1 MSTRNAFCLRFSV
14 FCLLALSCVAALGP
28 LASAAYATGGREA
41 APHSVARTG
50 SGTVAAWGDNS
61 SGQLNVPAGL
71 RGVVAVSAGGDHS
84 LALRADGTII
94 AWGNNT
100 HGQATVPAGLS
111 GVIVVSAG
119 GSHSLALTASVTVGT
134 PLASPK
140 SVTVGLN
147 TPKAFTLTGTDP
159 DVPAL
164 PLTYSVATS
173 PAHSTLSGTAP
184 NLTYT
189 PNNGY
194 HGDDGFYFLVNNG
207 FRNRFA
213 RVTLRDA
220 AGTPTADA
228 QTVIVHFNTAT
239 AITLTGSD
247 PDVPALPLTYSVA
260 TSPAHG
266 TLAGTVPN
274 LTYTPTAGYVGTD
287 AFTFKVSNGTNTS
300 SAATVSLTVNPVFL
314 ASLTFLTFLTPVP
327 GGTVLSGTVTLS
339 GITPTDV
346 VVGLSSS
353 NSATI
358 RLHRA
363 VIVLAG
369 SSSATFEID
378 TYRSH
383 VTKTVTITANLNA
396 TTLTRDLTISGR

>member
-1 MSTRNAFCLRFSV
+1 M
-14 FCLLALSCVAALGP
+14 
-28 LASAAYATGGREA
+28 
-41 APHSVARTG
+41 
-50 SGTVAAWGDNS
+50 
-61 SGQLNVPAGL
+61 
-71 RGVVAVSAGGDHS
+71 
-84 LALRADGTII
+84 
-94 AWGNNT
+94 
-100 HGQATVPAGLS
+100 
-111 GVIVVSAG
+111 
-119 GSHSLALTASVTVGT
+119 
-134 PLASPK
+134 
-140 SVTVGLN
+140 
-147 TPKAFTLTGTDP
+147 
-159 DVPAL
+159 
-164 PLTYSVATS
+164 
-173 PAHSTLSGTAP
+173 
-184 NLTYT
+184 
-189 PNNGY
+189 
-194 HGDDGFYFLVNNG
+194 
-207 FRNRFA
+207 
-213 RVTLRDA
+213 
-220 AGTPTADA
+220 
-228 QTVIVHFNTAT
+228 
-239 AITLTGSD
+239 
-247 PDVPALPLTYSVA
+247 PALPLTYSVA

-266 TLAGTVPN
+266 TLAGTAPN

-383 VTKTVTITANLNA
+383 VTKTVTITAVLA
-396 TTLTRDLTISGR
+396 PVTVTRDLTISGR